1 MEIDHRF
8 NTVKLLSSAVAVET
22 AAEVVV
28 RGQCP
33 LIALLAVTVQVGRNA
48 GVVTFD
54 VDGER
59 ADVPVTA
66 GSLQPA
72 PLSRPACPRS
82 ESGQGM
88 GREPVGPDCG

>member
-33 LIALLAVTVQVGRNA
+33 LIALLGIN
-48 GVVTFD
+48 
-54 VDGER
+54 
-59 ADVPVTA
+59 
-66 GSLQPA
+66 LQ
-72 PLSRPACPRS
+72 SRS
-82 ESGQGM
+82 ERWSG
-88 GREPVGPDCG
+88 DL

>member
-33 LIALLAVTVQVGRNA
+33 LIALLGINLQSRFKLA
-48 GVVTFD
+48 GTL
-54 VDGER
+54 ER
-59 ADVPVTA
+59 
-66 GSLQPA
+66 
-72 PLSRPACPRS
+72 
-82 ESGQGM
+82 
-88 GREPVGPDCG
+88 